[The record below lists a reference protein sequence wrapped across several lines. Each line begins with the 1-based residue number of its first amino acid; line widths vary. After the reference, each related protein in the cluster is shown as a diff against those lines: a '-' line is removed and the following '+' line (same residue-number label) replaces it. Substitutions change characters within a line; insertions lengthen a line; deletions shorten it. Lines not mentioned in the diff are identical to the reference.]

1 MLSAASAF
9 SLMLMT
15 GRTSGDKGLAAEA
28 TSPCVAS
35 QSAEAST
42 GTMSC
47 PNFTFLRLGGVGLE
61 EFPRL
66 PIPCDAPGFEFPV
79 DAPPAAA
86 LALSDAAGCVI
97 AMRGSQDYTTLWCA

>member
-1 MLSAASAF
+1 MRTLSATSAF
-9 SLMLMT
+9 SLVLMT

-35 QSAEAST
+35 QSAEACT

-47 PNFTFLRLGGVGLE
+47 SNLTLLRLGGGGLE

-66 PIPCDAPGFEFPV
+66 PLPCDAPGFEFPV
-79 DAPPAAA
+79 DAPPAGA
-86 LALSDAAGCVI
+86 LGAIV
-97 AMRGSQDYTTLWCA
+97 MQRSQDYTTLWCA

>member
-1 MLSAASAF
+1 MLSATSAF

-35 QSAEAST
+35 QSAEART

-47 PNFTFLRLGGVGLE
+47 SNLTLLRLGGGGLE

-66 PIPCDAPGFEFPV
+66 PLPCDAPGFEFPV

-86 LALSDAAGCVI
+86 LALSDAAGFVI
-97 AMRGSQDYTTLWCA
+97 AVRRSQDYTTLWCA

>member
-1 MLSAASAF
+1 MLSATSAF

-28 TSPCVAS
+28 TSPYVAS

-47 PNFTFLRLGGVGLE
+47 SNLTLLRLGGGGLE

-66 PIPCDAPGFEFPV
+66 PLPCDAPGFEFPV

-86 LALSDAAGCVI
+86 LAPSDAAGFVI
-97 AMRGSQDYTTLWCA
+97 AMRRSQDYTTLWCA